1 MIQTT
6 FTYLK
11 MPKWLCDRA
20 VMTYFAALFVVTMLM
35 NHMAMSWYWFVFGA
49 VEIFGFFYGTQKLT
63 RDWARLSEKQ
73 YEKNLFRYG
82 FFIRMLVVFFL
93 YWFFDTM
100 TGQPF
105 MFHAADSFEY
115 GEEGKWVASLIKDG
129 NLSVYWNYISDKNA
143 GVSDVGYPFYVG
155 LIYVISDDSVIL
167 VRLLKA
173 LYGAYTALLMYRIA
187 KRHFGDQV
195 ARLVG
200 IMMMLM
206 PSQVIFCGM
215 HLKEIEMLFILAI
228 FLNQADQ
235 LLLSRNFSLKSI
247 ILTFAAAGGLLF
259 FRTVLAVAAFG
270 ALVVALVLSS
280 QRVAN
285 LGRRWMIFIASM
297 AIVGYFAGGKLA
309 MEVESLW
316 NSKGELQQSRLSVQ
330 QKTNELAKY
339 ASTAVFAPLAFTIPF
354 PTMVETEGQETSR
367 MLHGDLF
374 IKNILSGFCLLT
386 LIVLILSGQWRQ
398 HVLLGAFLIGYLAI
412 LVFSAFA
419 AAQRFHMPA
428 YPLEI
433 LFAGYGINLCIN
445 TPKYKRWSMYWII
458 ACFAFAVGWNWFKL
472 AGRGMM

>member
-1 MIQTT
+1 MYQQNQNI
-6 FTYLK
+6 F
-11 MPKWLCDRA
+11 PKWLCNRA
-20 VMTYFAALFVVTMLM
+20 VMAYFAALIVVTIMM

-49 VEIFGFFYGTQKLT
+49 VEILGFFYGTQALT

-73 YEKNLFRYG
+73 YEKHLFRYG
-82 FFIRMLVVFFL
+82 FFIRVLAVFLL

-115 GEEGKWVASLIKDG
+115 GEEGKWVASLIRSGD
-129 NLSVYWNYISDKNA
+129 LSIYWNYISGKNA

-155 LIYVISDDSVIL
+155 LIYAISDDSVIL
-167 VRLLKA
+167 VRILKA
-173 LYGAYTALLMYRIA
+173 LYGAYTALLMYRVA
-187 KRHFGDQV
+187 KRHFGDRV

-200 IMMMLM
+200 IMTMLM
-206 PSQVIFCGM
+206 PALIIFCGM
-215 HLKEIEMLFILAI
+215 HLKETEMLFILAI

-235 LLLSRNFSLKSI
+235 LLLSRNFSFRSI
-247 ILTFAAAGGLLF
+247 MLTFAAAGGLLF

-270 ALVVALVLSS
+270 SLVVALVLSS
-280 QRVAN
+280 QRVAS

-297 AIVGYFAGGKLA
+297 AILGYFAGGKIA

-316 NSKGELQQSRLSVQ
+316 NSKGEFQQSRLSVQ
-330 QKTNELAKY
+330 QKTNDLARY
-339 ASTAVFAPLAFTIPF
+339 ASSAVFAPLIFTIPF
-354 PTMVETEGQETSR
+354 PTMVETDGQENSR

-374 IKNILSGFCLLT
+374 IKNVLSGFCLFA
-386 LIVLILSGQWRQ
+386 LIMLVVSGDWRK
-398 HVLLGAFLIGYLAI
+398 HVLLASLLGGYLII

-433 LFAGYGINLCIN
+433 LFAGYGINLCVN
-445 TPKYKRWSMYWII
+445 TPKYKRWSMFWVIV
-458 ACFAFAVGWNWFKL
+458 CFVFAVGWNWFKL
-472 AGRGMM
+472 KGRGMI